1 MSNLQLEDLP
11 DEIVLRIF
19 KNLEFEDLFS
29 WYQVSK
35 RFRAISQDAC
45 LWIKVNIWDQ
55 NTPLGLENKLFKMV
69 ALILVDMDGSMPN
82 LEVVSVCNKDN
93 LHQRSIVLE
102 TKQMPMPLFSPPL
115 SHCYSTILKHRKKG
129 AL

>member
-11 DEIVLRIF
+11 DEIVLKIF

-45 LWIKVNIWDQ
+45 LWKKVNIWVEG
-55 NTPLGLENKLFKMV
+55 TPVGLENKLFKMV

-82 LEVVSVCNKDN
+82 LVVCK
-93 LHQRSIVLE
+93 
-102 TKQMPMPLFSPPL
+102 
-115 SHCYSTILKHRKKG
+115 
-129 AL
+129 

>member
-11 DEIVLRIF
+11 DEIILRIF
-19 KNLEFEDLFS
+19 KNLDFEELFS

-45 LWIKVNIWDQ
+45 LNIWDE
-55 NTPLGLENKLFKMV
+55 NTPVGLENKLFKMV

-82 LEVVSVCNKDN
+82 LEVVMCGKDN
-93 LHQRSIVLE
+93 LWQRSIVLE
-102 TKQMPMPLFSPPL
+102 TKE
-115 SHCYSTILKHRKKG
+115 I
-129 AL
+129 